1 MIKYVKLGEICK
13 ILNGFAFKSE
23 KYMATGIRVVRITN
37 VQKGYIE
44 DADPE
49 FYPLEE
55 QKNIEK
61 YMLYEGDLLISLT
74 GNVGRVAVLQKELLP
89 AALNQRVACLRI
101 SDAGRI
107 YKPYL
112 FHYLNSDYFEQQCIM
127 SAKGV
132 AQKNMSTEWL
142 KEYEIPLPTIEKQRE
157 IAEIFSRIDEL
168 ISGRKQQTTILEQT
182 VKSRF
187 IEMFGDVI
195 TNTKGWKQYVF
206 TDVASSRLGKML
218 DAKQQTGNN
227 SFPYLANFNVQWF
240 KFDLSSI
247 NQMDFDEDER
257 VEFELKE
264 GDLLVCE
271 GGEIGRCAVW
281 HNEMQ
286 SCYFQKALHRVRC
299 NTDLIN
305 PNYMA
310 WWFKYNCEHNG
321 FAAIEGAKA
330 TIAHLPGAKL
340 KLLSVTTPPIELQD
354 EFAAFVEQVDK
365 SKYIEKILVRV
376 LAIFGK
382 KYIFGNRMNSVFMKI
397 RDFYMNLLKKILLGA
412 VILVLCACGN
422 PILGKWKAT
431 SGGELLASVGCG
443 EVEFTSSKE
452 YSCGMAQDVEY
463 EIDGDKV
470 LVKGA
475 LGVSVVYY
483 MQGKNKMYME
493 LLGDRVYWEK
503 IK

>member
-1 MIKYVKLGEICK
+1 MQLPAKSSVIGTMQYILPNDGVSVEYLAYALEHMNLAKYYLGAAIPH
-13 ILNGFAFKSE
+13 IYFKDYCSE
-23 KYMATGIRVVRITN
+23 
-37 VQKGYIE
+37 
-44 DADPE
+44 
-49 FYPLEE
+49 PLPNHTPEE
-55 QKNIEK
+55 QANISHV
-61 YMLYEGDLLISLT
+61 LGLVSNLIFL
-74 GNVGRVAVLQKELLP
+74 
-89 AALNQRVACLRI
+89 
-101 SDAGRI
+101 
-107 YKPYL
+107 
-112 FHYLNSDYFEQQCIM
+112 
-127 SAKGV
+127 
-132 AQKNMSTEWL
+132 
-142 KEYEIPLPTIEKQRE
+142 
-157 IAEIFSRIDEL
+157 
-168 ISGRKQQTTILEQT
+168 RKQQLSKLDEL

-286 SCYFQKALHRVRC
+286 PCYFQKALHRVRC

-354 EFAAFVEQVDK
+354 EFAAFIEQIDK
-365 SKYIEKILVRV
+365 SKSEVQKSLEKLET
-376 LAIFGK
+376 
-382 KYIFGNRMNSVFMKI
+382 
-397 RDFYMNLLKKILLGA
+397 LKK
-412 VILVLCACGN
+412 
-422 PILGKWKAT
+422 
-431 SGGELLASVGCG
+431 
-443 EVEFTSSKE
+443 
-452 YSCGMAQDVEY
+452 
-463 EIDGDKV
+463 
-470 LVKGA
+470 A
-475 LGVSVVYY
+475 L
-483 MQGKNKMYME
+483 MQKYFG
-493 LLGDRVYWEK
+493 
-503 IK
+503 